1 MKQMKLWGV
10 VFTLILAASTL
21 HAETKRYEVKSGII
35 EYTVKGGGNMMG
47 IQTKIEG
54 TSKALFN
61 EWGKVELHEDTTKS
75 VIMGREEHT
84 RQTTKIDNGKVYVVD
99 YEQKVIV
106 QYDPATLMQSE
117 HKDIAKSSKEMI
129 LSMGGK
135 KIGEE
140 SIQGYACEVWETP
153 QIKLW
158 LHKGILL
165 RSEANIMGITH
176 TTEATD
182 IKLDASVSDED
193 LKLPD
198 FPIQTMEE
206 SMKNNNSNMPQ
217 MTPEQMQQMQEMMK
231 SFTQK

>member
-1 MKQMKLWGV
+1 
-10 VFTLILAASTL
+10 
-21 HAETKRYEVKSGII
+21 
-35 EYTVKGGGNMMG
+35 
-47 IQTKIEG
+47 
-54 TSKALFN
+54 
-61 EWGKVELHEDTTKS
+61 
-75 VIMGREEHT
+75 
-84 RQTTKIDNGKVYVVD
+84 VD

-117 HKDIAKSSKEMI
+117 HKDIAKSSKEMM
-129 LSMGGK
+129 LAMGGK

-176 TTEATD
+176 TTEATK

-206 SMKNNNSNMPQ
+206 SMKNNNSNMPK

-231 SFTQK
+231 SFTQN

>member
-10 VFTLILAASTL
+10 VFTLILAVSTL
-21 HAETKRYEVKSGII
+21 HAETKRYQVKSGII
-35 EYTVKGGGNMMG
+35 EYTVSGGGNMMG
-47 IQTKIEG
+47 IQTKIDG
-54 TSKALFN
+54 KSKALFT

-117 HKDIAKSSKEMI
+117 HKDITKSSKEMI
-129 LSMGGK
+129 LAMGGK
-135 KIGEE
+135 RIGEE
-140 SIQGYACEVWETP
+140 SIQGHSCEVWETP

-158 LHKGILL
+158 LHKGIMLK
-165 RSEANIMGITH
+165 SEANIMGITH
-176 TTEATD
+176 STEATN
-182 IKLDASVSDED
+182 IKLDASVSNED

-206 SMKNNNSNMPQ
+206 STKNNNSNMPQ
-217 MTPEQMQQMQEMMK
+217 MTPEQIQQMQEMMK

>member
-1 MKQMKLWGV
+1 MKQLKVWGV
-10 VFTLILAASTL
+10 VCTLILATSTV

-35 EYTVKGGGNMMG
+35 EYTASGGGNMMG
-47 IQTKIEG
+47 IQTKIDG
-54 TSKALFN
+54 KSKALFN

-75 VIMGREEHT
+75 VIMGKEENT
-84 RQTTKIDNGKVYVVD
+84 RQTTKIDNGKVFVVD

-106 QYDPATLMQSE
+106 QYDPDTLMQSE
-117 HKDIAKSSKEMI
+117 YKDIAKNSKEM
-129 LSMGGK
+129 LLAMGGK

-140 SIQGYACEVWETP
+140 TIQGYACEVWETP

-158 LHKGILL
+158 LHKGIMLK
-165 RSEANIMGITH
+165 SVANIMGITH
-176 TTEATD
+176 STEA
-182 IKLDASVSDED
+182 ININLDASVSDAD

-206 SMKNNNSNMPQ
+206 SMKKNNMPQ

-231 SFTQK
+231 NFTQR

>member
-1 MKQMKLWGV
+1 MKQLKVWGV
-10 VFTLILAASTL
+10 VFTLILATSTV

-35 EYTVKGGGNMMG
+35 EYTVSGGGNMMG
-47 IQTKIEG
+47 IETKIDG
-54 TSKALFN
+54 KSKALFN

-75 VIMGREEHT
+75 VIMGKEENT
-84 RQTTKIDNGKVYVVD
+84 RQTTKIDNGKVFVVD

-106 QYDPATLMQSE
+106 QYDPDTLMQSE
-117 HKDIAKSSKEMI
+117 YKDIAKSSKEM
-129 LSMGGK
+129 LLAMGGK

-140 SIQGYACEVWETP
+140 TIQGYACEVWETP

-158 LHKGILL
+158 LHKGIMLK
-165 RSEANIMGITH
+165 SVANIMGITH
-176 TTEATD
+176 STEA
-182 IKLDASVSDED
+182 ININLDASVSDAD

-206 SMKNNNSNMPQ
+206 SMKKNNMPQ

-231 SFTQK
+231 NFTQR

>member
-1 MKQMKLWGV
+1 MKQLKVWGV
-10 VFTLILAASTL
+10 VFTLILATSTV

-35 EYTVKGGGNMMG
+35 EYTVSGGGNMMG
-47 IQTKIEG
+47 IQTKIDG
-54 TSKALFN
+54 KSKALFN

-75 VIMGREEHT
+75 VIMGREENT
-84 RQTTKIDNGKVYVVD
+84 RQTTKIDNGKVFVVD

-117 HKDIAKSSKEMI
+117 YKDIAKSSKEM
-129 LSMGGK
+129 LLAMGGK

-140 SIQGYACEVWETP
+140 TIQGYACEVWETP

-158 LHKGILL
+158 LHKGIMLK
-165 RSEANIMGITH
+165 SVANIMGITH
-176 TTEATD
+176 STEA
-182 IKLDASVSDED
+182 ININLDASVSDAD

-206 SMKNNNSNMPQ
+206 SMKKNNMPQ

-231 SFTQK
+231 NFTQR